1 MQTWEYN
8 ETMSRQLV
16 IRLTVPDELDPHQV
30 LWCMGDDFFYANRH
44 SDDIGPHLDSIT
56 FEVIEE
62 VAQK

>member
-1 MQTWEYN
+1 
-8 ETMSRQLV
+8 MSRQLV